1 MKLGKNMIVF
11 VAAASFGLG
20 MSAMAQGRPS
30 SHPGGGP
37 GMGGPAMGGPGM
49 GGPGMGG
56 PGMGGASD
64 RMGQPGSMGR
74 TGQMGQNGQMST
86 QSGRKSVSQLL
97 TQNTKLSSNLQSIL
111 GSGVNLQDA
120 SSGFKNLG
128 LFVAAVHV
136 SKNLNIPFDQLK
148 TTMGSDGGNL
158 GKAIHTLQPN
168 LSKKQVKQAVK
179 TAKNQSKADIKQS
192 KS

>member
-11 VAAASFGLG
+11 VAAAALGLG
-20 MSAMAQGRPS
+20 VSAMAQGRPGS
-30 SHPGGGP
+30 AGPGMSHPG
-37 GMGGPAMGGPGM
+37 GGPGM

-56 PGMGGASD
+56 PGMGG
-64 RMGQPGSMGR
+64 PGSMGNPMGR
-74 TGQMGQNGQMST
+74 NGQTGQNQMGSRST
-86 QSGRKSVSQLL
+86 GKSASQIL

-111 GSGVNLQDA
+111 GSGVDLQQA

-148 TTMGSDGGNL
+148 TTMASDGGNL

-168 LSKKQVKQAVK
+168 LSKKQVKSAVK
-179 TAKNQSKADIKQS
+179 TAKHQAKADIKNS
-192 KS
+192 RS

>member
-1 MKLGKNMIVF
+1 MKLNKNIVVF
-11 VAAASFGLG
+11 VAAASLGLG

-56 PGMGGASD
+56 SSD

-74 TGQMGQNGQMST
+74 SGQMGQNGQMST

-148 TTMGSDGGNL
+148 TTMTSDGGNL

-168 LSKKQVKQAVK
+168 LSKKQVKQAVN
-179 TAKNQSKADIKQS
+179 TAKHQSKADIKQS

>member
-11 VAAASFGLG
+11 VAAAALGLG
-20 MSAMAQGRPS
+20 VSAMAQGRPGS
-30 SHPGGGP
+30 AGPGMSHPGGGP
-37 GMGGPAMGGPGM
+37 GMGGPGM

-56 PGMGGASD
+56 PGMGGPGN
-64 RMGQPGSMGR
+64 MGNPTGR
-74 TGQMGQNGQMST
+74 NGQMGQMGQNQMGSRS
-86 QSGRKSVSQLL
+86 SGKTVDQLL

-120 SSGFKNLG
+120 ASGFKNLG

-148 TTMGSDGGNL
+148 TTMASDGGNL
-158 GKAIHTLQPN
+158 GKALHALQPN
-168 LSKKQVKQAVK
+168 LSKKDVKSAVK
-179 TAKNQSKADIKQS
+179 TAKHQAKADIKHS

>member
-1 MKLGKNMIVF
+1 MKLSKNMFVL

-20 MSAMAQGRPS
+20 MSAMAQGRPGMG
-30 SHPGGGP
+30 SHPG
-37 GMGGPAMGGPGM
+37 GGPGM

-56 PGMGGASD
+56 PSMGGPAMGGASD

-74 TGQMGQNGQMST
+74 SGQMGQNGQTGT
-86 QSGRKSVSQLL
+86 QSGPKSVSQLL
-97 TQNTKLSSNLQSIL
+97 TQNTKLSSNLQSIF

-148 TTMGSDGGNL
+148 NKMASDGGNL

-168 LSKKQVKQAVK
+168 LSKKQVKQAVS
-179 TAKNQSKADIKQS
+179 TAKHQSKADIKQS
-192 KS
+192 RT

>member
-1 MKLGKNMIVF
+1 MKLRKNMIVF
-11 VAAASFGLG
+11 VAVASLGLG
-20 MSAMAQGRPS
+20 MSAMAQGRPA

-49 GGPGMGG
+49 GGSPMGG
-56 PGMGGASD
+56 PSD
-64 RMGQPGSMGR
+64 RMGQPSSMGR
-74 TGQMGQNGQMST
+74 SGQMGQNGQMGT
-86 QSGRKSVSQLL
+86 QSGPKSASQLL
-97 TQNTKLSSNLQSIL
+97 MQNTKLSSNLQSIL

-120 SSGFKNLG
+120 ASGFKNLG

-148 TTMGSDGGNL
+148 SAITSDGGNL
-158 GKAIHTLQPN
+158 GKAIHTADPS
-168 LSKKQVKQAVK
+168 LSKKQVKQAVG
-179 TAKNQSKADIKQS
+179 TAKHQAKADIKQS